1 MTYDMREAISKID
14 NIPLV
19 KESIPELTKLANGF
33 DPSIPGYL
41 ALGRLYQITNLAES
55 AKAAEPPQGTIKD
68 KTTQAAGLMAL
79 MGGRGQMAAQNSAAE
94 TMKQPGPVPQNTP
107 EPEMQMEANPEEMM
121 GMADGG
127 ITSMDIDPR
136 MFNFN
141 EGGIV
146 AFANPEKEKK
156 QLVKEKEEEKTS
168 TIGNMLRDILASIS
182 LPASEIGDS
191 VYKAGQAFGTSPG
204 LLEELTPSQRAA
216 KERAA
221 EEIRNP
227 TPKVSPEEMA
237 KRNEQNRLRASF
249 EEQYRQGNTA
259 TSPFA
264 GTPLISP
271 AMQKATN
278 MQPPKPPMGGINNG
292 KTPVPGANIPAIGA
306 GTPQALP
313 ENKFLTATEGFINQK
328 PEVFNED
335 AETKKLN
342 ARNEAAGIGTYAKVM
357 REQQQQ
363 LRDQFERSRPTMNEG
378 IVGALRAYARPGARA
393 GDVGGEITGQMRDDR
408 EARMQ
413 FAQDQFKV
421 TEAIEKLEEARRTG
435 NVDKIAAAEA
445 AVRKANADLRNHQMT
460 AAASAASTLSAD
472 QRSAADR
479 AQNLQIETARLNIEK
494 AKLAQLGRD
503 PEAIRILKQ
512 VEALEAQ
519 GKTKEALALIEKLGQ
534 IHAAMSGARYTGK
547 STAPTETQI
556 RNAIRDQHRL
566 ENQMNFMTLT
576 KKNAKPAEKAAA
588 QAAIDATEKR
598 VRADMTRGT
607 DGGGGGGSMSP
618 QDKQALEWAN
628 SNPNDPRS
636 AQIKKKLGV

>member
-1 MTYDMREAISKID
+1 MRRRDQE
-14 NIPLV
+14 
-19 KESIPELTKLANGF
+19 
-33 DPSIPGYL
+33 
-41 ALGRLYQITNLAES
+41 
-55 AKAAEPPQGTIKD
+55 
-68 KTTQAAGLMAL
+68 AGL
-79 MGGRGQMAAQNSAAE
+79 
-94 TMKQPGPVPQNTP
+94 
-107 EPEMQMEANPEEMM
+107 
-121 GMADGG
+121 
-127 ITSMDIDPR
+127 
-136 MFNFN
+136 
-141 EGGIV
+141 
-146 AFANPEKEKK
+146 
-156 QLVKEKEEEKTS
+156 
-168 TIGNMLRDILASIS
+168 
-182 LPASEIGDS
+182 
-191 VYKAGQAFGTSPG
+191 
-204 LLEELTPSQRAA
+204 
-216 KERAA
+216 
-221 EEIRNP
+221 
-227 TPKVSPEEMA
+227 
-237 KRNEQNRLRASF
+237 
-249 EEQYRQGNTA
+249 RQ
-259 TSPFA
+259 
-264 GTPLISP
+264 
-271 AMQKATN
+271 
-278 MQPPKPPMGGINNG
+278 
-292 KTPVPGANIPAIGA
+292 
-306 GTPQALP
+306 
-313 ENKFLTATEGFINQK
+313 
-328 PEVFNED
+328 D

-460 AAASAASTLSAD
+460 AAASAANTQGRSMD
-472 QRSAADR
+472 SAADR
-479 AQNLQIETARLNIEK
+479 AQQLQIENAKLQVKK
-494 AKLAQLGRD
+494 AELAQLGRD

-588 QAAIDATEKR
+588 QAAINATEKR